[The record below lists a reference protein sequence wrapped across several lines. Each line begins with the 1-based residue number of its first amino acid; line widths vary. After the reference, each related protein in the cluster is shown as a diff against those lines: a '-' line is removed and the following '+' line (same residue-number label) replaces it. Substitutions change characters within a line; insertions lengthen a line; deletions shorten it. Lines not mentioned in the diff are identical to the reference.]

1 MKLDDPMLAIP
12 DQQVS
17 IDVLL
22 EKYAKGGEQTVDEV
36 RKRVAKAL
44 AEVEKDKAHW
54 EEIGRAH
61 V

>member
-22 EKYAKGGEQTVDEV
+22 EKYAKGDEATIEQCVELLLNSL
-36 RKRVAKAL
+36 VAEHGARL
-44 AEVEKDKAHW
+44 
-54 EEIGRAH
+54 RA
-61 V
+61 